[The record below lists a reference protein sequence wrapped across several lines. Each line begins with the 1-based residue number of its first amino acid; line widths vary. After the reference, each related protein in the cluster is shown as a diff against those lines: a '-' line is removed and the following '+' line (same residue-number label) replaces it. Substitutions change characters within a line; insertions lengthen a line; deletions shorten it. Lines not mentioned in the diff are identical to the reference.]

1 MDGFQ
6 KMVLIIAIILL
17 ILLLIIIGVA
27 LNYSKNKSWPPI
39 TAQCPDYWSID
50 GSGNNTTCTN
60 VKDLGTCPPSSGQ
73 EHLIMNFNQA
83 PYTGPNGLCAK
94 FQWANKCNVSWDGVN
109 YGVNNPCQTAYT
121 GST

>member
-1 MDGFQ
+1 MDEFQ

-60 VKDLGTCPPSSGQ
+60 VKDLGTCPAPSGE
-73 EHLIMNFNQA
+73 EHLTMNFNNA
-83 PYTGPNGLCAK
+83 PFSGPNGLCAK
-94 FQWANKCNVSWDGVN
+94 FQWANKCSIAWDGVN
-109 YGVNNPCQTAYT
+109 YGINNPCQTAY
-121 GST
+121 S